1 MGNVLTTETNSKI
14 HLEPIEIQIL
24 QLLRHR
30 PFFSRAEI
38 VEATGFSRNRVT
50 QILGTLQRQ
59 NLIVPNNVGDS
70 TGGRP
75 PMLLSFNKEAHYVVG
90 VDFGATACRIGI
102 SNLAGEPLAIHEE
115 ALEVKLGPEPVLGRA
130 LEIIRCLLRQ
140 QGLSSQTIQ
149 GIGVG
154 VPGPVEFRTG
164 QPISPPIMPGWDGF
178 RVADFFRGDFTC
190 PVFVDNDVNVMALG
204 EHWAGEGRGVNNFI
218 FIKIAT
224 GIGAGII
231 CNGHIYRG
239 EQGCAGDVGHIM
251 ADTSGPRC
259 NCGNIGCLEAVAA
272 APAMVRAAVAA
283 AQEGRSPVLAGLL
296 VAQGQ
301 LTAVDV
307 GRAAVQGDQ
316 SAIDIMRQ
324 SGRRI
329 GQVLAGLVN
338 FYNPC
343 LIVIGG
349 GVSRVGHL
357 LLASIRETVYN
368 RSLSLS
374 TRNLSIVTSALG
386 NQAGVIGCSMMAI
399 EETLAGR
406 GTGSEEQPLL
416 SVALDGPGG

>member
-1 MGNVLTTETNSKI
+1 MTDVLTKKTNPKMN
-14 HLEPIEIQIL
+14 LEARERQVL
-24 QLLRHR
+24 QLLRRR
-30 PFFSRAEI
+30 PVFSRAQI
-38 VEATGFSRNRVT
+38 VDATGLSRNRVT
-50 QILGTLQRQ
+50 QILGTLQKQ
-59 NLIVPNNVGDS
+59 NLIVPSKVGDS

-90 VDFGATACRIGI
+90 VDFGATAFRIGI
-102 SNLAGEPLAIHEE
+102 SNLGAEPLAIHEE
-115 ALEVKLGPEPVLGRA
+115 ALEIKAGPEPVLGRA
-130 LEIIRCLLRQ
+130 LEIIRGLLRQ
-140 QGLSSQTIQ
+140 QGISSRTIL

-164 QPISPPIMPGWDGF
+164 RPISPPIMPGWDGF
-178 RVADFFRGDFTC
+178 RVADFFRKDFTC

-251 ADTSGPRC
+251 ADATGPRC

-272 APAMVRAAVAA
+272 APAMVRLGLAA
-283 AQEGRSPVLAGLL
+283 AREGRSPVLAEMLG
-296 VAQGQ
+296 AQGQ

-307 GRAAVQGDQ
+307 ARAAAQGDQ
-316 SAIDIMRQ
+316 PAIDIIRQ
-324 SGRRI
+324 SGRLI

-338 FYNPC
+338 FYNPS

-374 TRNLSIVTSALG
+374 TRNLSIVTSGLG
-386 NQAGVIGCSMMAI
+386 NRAGVIGCSMMAI
-399 EETLAGR
+399 EEVLAARNMG
-406 GTGSEEQPLL
+406 
-416 SVALDGPGG
+416 